1 MYEFIDVDGKQ
12 SVESVLPSVAMN
24 FNGLFIENEIEGY
37 RTLTVSGRESIGVEL
52 TSHSTQTGSLT
63 TNKRLPSRTLVVKYL
78 LKEQDNYS
86 FQKKFKQLRKYL
98 SSKSEVEIYFA
109 DEPDAFYF
117 GQLSEMSEVPAETN
131 FAVGTFSF
139 HCDSPYKFGNLNQ
152 TNGAVIVDTFY
163 ETQPD
168 LIRLTLTAATSI
180 VKVTNGNQTI
190 QLNGNFS
197 TSDVIEIDVQEG
209 TVVRNGVDHTYTV
222 ALNSDFENFTIEEGQ
237 TVSSPQGSL
246 TLFTR
251 ERWL

>member
-1 MYEFIDVDGKQ
+1 MYNFTDVDESQ
-12 SVESVLPSVAMN
+12 SVENVLPSVAMN

-37 RTLTVSGRESIGVEL
+37 RTLTVSGRESISVEL
-52 TSHSTQTGSLT
+52 TSHSTKTGSIT
-63 TNKRLPSRTLVVKYL
+63 TNKRLPSRTLVVKYML
-78 LKEQDNYS
+78 QERDNYS

-98 SSKSEVEIYFA
+98 SSKSVVEIYFA

-131 FAVGTFSF
+131 FVVGTFSI
-139 HCDSPYKFGNLNQ
+139 HCDSPYKFGEMIQSSGLI
-152 TNGAVIVDTFY
+152 TVDTFY

-168 LIRLTLTAATSI
+168 LIRLSLSAASSI

-197 TSDVIEIDVQEG
+197 ASDVIEINVQEG
-209 TVVRNGVDHTYTV
+209 TVIKNGVDHTYTI
-222 ALNSDFENFTIEEGQ
+222 ALNSDFENFVLEEGQ

-246 TLFTR
+246 TLFMR

>member
-1 MYEFIDVDGKQ
+1 MYDFIDTNEQQ
-12 SVESVLPSVAMN
+12 SVENVLPSVAMN

-37 RTLTVSGRESIGVEL
+37 QTLTVSGRGSIGVEL

-78 LKEQDNYS
+78 LKEKDNYS

-131 FAVGTFSF
+131 FAVGTFSI
-139 HCDSPYKFGNLNQ
+139 HCDSPYKFGEAIE
-152 TNGAVIVDTFY
+152 TSGAVTVDTFY

-168 LIRLTLTAATSI
+168 LIRLTLSAATTI
-180 VKVTNGNQTI
+180 VKVSNGTQVI

-197 TSDVIEIDVQEG
+197 ASDVIEIDVQEG
-209 TVVRNGVDHTYTV
+209 TVIRNGVDHTYTV
-222 ALNSDFENFTIEEGQ
+222 ALNSVFENFMIEEGQ

>member
-1 MYEFIDVDGKQ
+1 MYEFIDIDGQQ
-12 SVESVLPSVAMN
+12 SVENVLPSAAMN

-63 TNKRLPSRTLVVKYL
+63 TNKLLPSRTLVVKYL

-131 FAVGTFSF
+131 FAVGTFSI

-152 TNGAVIVDTFY
+152 TNGSVTIDTFY
-163 ETQPD
+163 ETQPE
-168 LIRLTLTAATSI
+168 LVRLTLTSANSI
-180 VKVTNGNQTI
+180 VKVTNGKQAI

-197 TSDVIEIDVQEG
+197 ASDVIEIDVQEG
-209 TVVRNGVDHTYTV
+209 TVIRNGVDHTYTV
-222 ALNSDFENFTIEEGQ
+222 ALNSDFENFMIEEGQ
-237 TVSSPQGSL
+237 TVSSQQGSL

>member
-1 MYEFIDVDGKQ
+1 MYEFIDVNEHQ
-12 SVESVLPSVAMN
+12 SAGNVLSSVAMK
-24 FNGLFIENEIEGY
+24 FNGVVFENEIDGY
-37 RTLTVSGRESIGVEL
+37 QTLTVSGRESIGVEL
-52 TSHSTQTGSLT
+52 NSHSVSKGSIT
-63 TNKRLPSRTLVVKYL
+63 TSKSLPSRTLVVKYM
-78 LKEQDNYS
+78 LKERDHYT
-86 FQKKFKQLRKYL
+86 FQKKFKQLRKL
-98 SSKSEVEIYFA
+98 LHSDSEVEITFA

-131 FAVGTFSF
+131 FAVGTFSI

-168 LIRLTLTAATSI
+168 LIRLTLIAATSI

-197 TSDVIEIDVQEG
+197 ASDVIEIDVQEG
-209 TVVRNGVDHTYTV
+209 TVIRNGVDHTYTV
-222 ALNSDFENFTIEEGQ
+222 ALNSDFENFMIEEGQ

>member
-1 MYEFIDVDGKQ
+1 MYKFVNINEQQEAENF
-12 SVESVLPSVAMN
+12 LPSVAMK
-24 FNGLFIENEIEGY
+24 FNNKIIENELEGY
-37 RTLTVSGRESIGVEL
+37 RTLTVSGRETSSTEL
-52 TSHSTQTGSLT
+52 TSFDVKNGSIT
-63 TNKRLPSRTLVVKYL
+63 TNFRLPSRTITIKYL
-78 LKEQDNYS
+78 LQERDNNA
-86 FQKKFKQLRKYL
+86 FQKKFKDLRKL
-98 SSKSEVEIYFA
+98 LHSEKEVEITFA

-131 FAVGTFSF
+131 FAVGTFSI

-168 LIRLTLTAATSI
+168 LIRLTLIAATSI
-180 VKVTNGNQTI
+180 VKVTNGKQTI

-197 TSDVIEIDVQEG
+197 ASDVIEIDVQEG
-209 TVVRNGVDHTYTV
+209 TVIRNGVDHTYTV
-222 ALNSDFENFTIEEGQ
+222 ALNSDFENFMIEEGQ
-237 TVSSPQGSL
+237 TVSSLQGSL